1 MLLER
6 RGDHTVSHPKLAN
19 LIGPIAA
26 VVTLGCLSGSS
37 AAQAQPDA
45 EVLDESLW
53 GAGTDEAVGSTIV
66 FTKLSENQSQN
77 EFLVAEI
84 YAMDPDGSN
93 QRRITMNGTFDFGA
107 EVSPDGKTVAFDK
120 NLGGI
125 RTITLVD
132 IDGSNERLLTSGQ
145 FPSWSPDGSRLVFNA
160 PGAGG
165 LGDIWV
171 INVDGTGLT
180 NITQTPWGDSRPDF
194 SPNGQKIAYTSSRTG
209 NPEIWV
215 MNADGTN
222 PVQITDHPA
231 ADAAPDWS
239 PNGQKILFQSTRDDP
254 QQDIYVIDNKGVH
267 RLTTSAGRDLD
278 PNWSP
283 TGQQIAFDS
292 DRNFISEQMRQIF
305 IMNSDGSDQHPI
317 TFPPHEDAHAAWGHG
332 HSNEY

>member
-1 MLLER
+1 MLLELG
-6 RGDHTVSHPKLAN
+6 GDHTVPHPKLAN
-19 LIGPIAA
+19 LIVPIAA
-26 VVTLGCLSGSS
+26 VVTLGCLSESP
-37 AAQAQPDA
+37 AAHAES
-45 EVLDESLW
+45 EVLDESAW
-53 GAGTDEAVGSTIV
+53 GADTDEAVGSTIV
-66 FTKLSENQSQN
+66 FTKLSENQGQD

-93 QRRITMNGTFDFGA
+93 QRRITMNTTFDLFA
-107 EVSPDGKTVAFDK
+107 EVSPDGRTVAFQK
-120 NLGGI
+120 SFGAGCN
-125 RTITLVD
+125 TITLVD
-132 IDGSNERLLTSGQ
+132 IDGSNERLLICGS
-145 FPSWSPDGSRLVFNA
+145 FPTWSPDGSRLAFNA

-165 LGDIWV
+165 VGDIWI

-180 NITQTPWGDSRPDF
+180 NLTQTTWADLRPDF
-194 SPNGQKIAYTSSRTG
+194 SPNGQKIAYTSTRTG
-209 NPEIWV
+209 NQDIWV

-231 ADAAPDWS
+231 VDVAPDWS
-239 PNGQKILFQSTRDDP
+239 PNGQKIVFQSTRDDP

-292 DRNFISEQMRQIF
+292 DRNFMSEQIRQIF

-317 TFPPHEDAHAAWGHG
+317 TFPPHEDGHAAWGHG
-332 HSNEY
+332 HSND

>member
-1 MLLER
+1 
-6 RGDHTVSHPKLAN
+6 
-19 LIGPIAA
+19 
-26 VVTLGCLSGSS
+26 
-37 AAQAQPDA
+37 
-45 EVLDESLW
+45 
-53 GAGTDEAVGSTIV
+53 
-66 FTKLSENQSQN
+66 
-77 EFLVAEI
+77 
-84 YAMDPDGSN
+84 MDPDGSN

-239 PNGQKILFQSTRDDP
+239 PNGQKILFQSSRDDP

>member
-1 MLLER
+1 
-6 RGDHTVSHPKLAN
+6 
-19 LIGPIAA
+19 
-26 VVTLGCLSGSS
+26 
-37 AAQAQPDA
+37 
-45 EVLDESLW
+45 LW

-145 FPSWSPDGSRLVFNA
+145 FPSWSPDGSQLAFNA

-180 NITQTPWGDSRPDF
+180 NITQTSWGDSRPDF